1 MSANS
6 RVTVFF
12 AKQMII
18 LSNIGNPAYD
28 IWKVQSDSD
37 FWSLMFMMLGLVTLT
52 AYGVQSTIFARATE
66 ALVRRIRRETFKQ
79 LLRQDV
85 SFYDERENSAGA
97 LTASLAMETTQ
108 LSTISGTSIGNMITS
123 LTIIIGGS
131 ALSLAIAWKLALVC
145 ISVLPVLIGCSF
157 LRFWVLQQYVGR
169 ASRVYVDSA
178 AYAAEHIAA
187 MRTIASLTLEAE
199 ISERY
204 RSTLKNQGKE
214 SLVSVA
220 KSGAVY
226 AFAQCA
232 LYLCLGLGFW
242 YGSTRLVTGEYDI
255 FQFFVCLMS
264 VIFGASTA
272 GSLLTFVPDFVK
284 ARYSAAR
291 LRVLFDSHP
300 KIDTADN
307 AQGQSLEQAHGKM
320 EFRDVHFHYPTR
332 PDRPV
337 LRGLSLVVEPGQ
349 HIALVGPSG
358 CGKSTT
364 IGLLERFY
372 DPVHGQ
378 ILIDGIDITGIRPMD
393 YRAHLALVSQEPALF
408 QGTLRD
414 NVCLGRRGEEEVSD
428 QDIDAACRD
437 ANIYDFIVSLPDGL
451 DTEIGSQGVM
461 LSGGQKQRIAIAR
474 ALIRQP
480 KVLLLDEAT
489 SALDSGSESV
499 VQIALN
505 SAAEGRTTVTVAHRL
520 ATIKNADKI
529 LVIDQGCVSESG
541 THSELLALGGLYA
554 ELVKLQS
561 FESE

>member
-1 MSANS
+1 
-6 RVTVFF
+6 
-12 AKQMII
+12 MIT
-18 LSNIGNPAYD
+18 LSNIGSPFHD
-28 IWKVQSDSD
+28 RWEVQSNSN
-37 FWSLMFMMLGLVTLT
+37 FWSLMFLMLGIVTFL
-52 AYGVQSTIFARATE
+52 AYSVQSTTFAVATE
-66 ALVRRIRRETFKQ
+66 ALVRRIRRETLKQ

-85 SFYDERENSAGA
+85 SFYDKRENSAGA
-97 LTASLAMETTQ
+97 LTANLVMETTQ
-108 LSTISGTSIGNMITS
+108 ISTISGTSLGNMVTS

-131 ALSLAIAWKLALVC
+131 ALSIAIAWKLALVC
-145 ISVLPVLIGCSF
+145 ISVLPILLGCSF

-169 ASRVYVDSA
+169 ASRIYVESA
-178 AYAAEHIAA
+178 AYAAENIAA
-187 MRTIASLTLEAE
+187 MRTVASLTLE
-199 ISERY
+199 SEVAGKY
-204 RSTLKNQGKE
+204 KSTLNAQGKE
-214 SLVSVA
+214 SLISVL

-226 AFAQCA
+226 AFAQCV

-242 YGSTRLVTGEYDI
+242 YGSTRLATGEYDI

-272 GSLLTFVPDFVK
+272 GSLLTFIPDFVK
-284 ARYSAAR
+284 ARHSAAR
-291 LRVLFDSHP
+291 LRALFDSKP
-300 KIDTADN
+300 TIDTTDD
-307 AQGQSLEQAHGKM
+307 AQGQNLEQANGRL

-337 LRGLSLVVEPGQ
+337 LRGLNLTVEPGQ

-364 IGLLERFY
+364 IALLERFY
-372 DPVHGQ
+372 DPNHGQ
-378 ILIDGIDITGIRPMD
+378 VMIDGIDISGIRPNE
-393 YRAHLALVSQEPALF
+393 YRSHLALVSQEPALF

-414 NVCLGRRGEEEVSD
+414 NICLGRRGEEEVSD
-428 QDIDAACRD
+428 QALEAACRD
-437 ANIYDFIVSLPDGL
+437 ANIYDFIVSLPDGF
-451 DTEIGSQGVM
+451 DTDIGSQGVL

-489 SALDSGSESV
+489 SALDSESESV

-505 SAAEGRTTVTVAHRL
+505 SAAKGRTTVTVAHRL

-529 LVIDQGCVSESG
+529 LVLEQGVVSESG
-541 THSELLALGGLYA
+541 THSELIARDGLYA

-561 FESE
+561 FE

>member
-1 MSANS
+1 
-6 RVTVFF
+6 
-12 AKQMII
+12 MIT
-18 LSNIGNPAYD
+18 LSNIGSPFHD
-28 IWKVQSDSD
+28 TWDVQSDSN
-37 FWSLMFMMLGLVTLT
+37 FWSLMFLMLGLVTLM
-52 AYGVQSTIFARATE
+52 AYAVQSTTFAYATE

-85 SFYDERENSAGA
+85 SFYDQRENSAGA
-97 LTASLAMETTQ
+97 LTANLVMETTQ
-108 LSTISGTSIGNMITS
+108 ISTISGTSLGNMITS

-131 ALSLAIAWKLALVC
+131 ALSLVIAWKLALVC

-169 ASRVYVDSA
+169 ASRIYVKSA
-178 AYAAEHIAA
+178 AYAAENIAA
-187 MRTIASLTLEAE
+187 MRTVASLTLESE
-199 ISERY
+199 IAGKY
-204 RSTLKNQGKE
+204 RSTLNAQGKE

-242 YGSTRLVTGEYDI
+242 FGSTRLASGDYNI

-284 ARYSAAR
+284 ARHSAAR

-300 KIDTADN
+300 KIDTSNA
-307 AQGQSLEQAHGKM
+307 AQGQDLEQTNGKL

-337 LRGLSLVVEPGQ
+337 LRGLNLVVEPGQ

-364 IGLLERFY
+364 ISLLERFY

-378 ILIDGIDITGIRPMD
+378 VLIDGVDITGIKPNE

-414 NVCLGRRGEEEVSD
+414 NICLGRRGDEDVSEEALE
-428 QDIDAACRD
+428 AACRD
-437 ANIYDFIVSLPDGL
+437 ANIYDFIVSLPEGF
-451 DTEIGSQGVM
+451 DTDIGSQGVL

-474 ALIRQP
+474 ALIRRP

-489 SALDSGSESV
+489 SALDSESESV

-505 SAAEGRTTVTVAHRL
+505 SAAKGRTTVSVAHRL

-529 LVIDQGCVSESG
+529 LVIDQGRVSESG
-541 THSELLALGGLYA
+541 THSELIALDGLYA

-561 FESE
+561 FESS

>member
-1 MSANS
+1 
-6 RVTVFF
+6 
-12 AKQMII
+12 MIT
-18 LSNIGNPAYD
+18 LSNIGSPFHD
-28 IWKVQSDSD
+28 TWDVQSDSN
-37 FWSLMFMMLGLVTLT
+37 FWSLMFLMLGLVTLM
-52 AYGVQSTIFARATE
+52 AYAVQSTTFAYATE

-85 SFYDERENSAGA
+85 SFYDQRENSAGA
-97 LTASLAMETTQ
+97 LTANLVMETTQ
-108 LSTISGTSIGNMITS
+108 ISTISGNSLGNMITS

-131 ALSLAIAWKLALVC
+131 ALSLVIAWKLALVC

-169 ASRVYVDSA
+169 ASRIYVTSA
-178 AYAAEHIAA
+178 AYAAENIAA
-187 MRTIASLTLEAE
+187 MRTVASLTLEDE
-199 ISERY
+199 IAGKY
-204 RSTLKNQGKE
+204 KSTLNAQGKE
-214 SLVSVA
+214 SLISVA

-232 LYLCLGLGFW
+232 LFLCLGLGFW
-242 YGSTRLVTGEYDI
+242 FGSTRLASGDYNI

-284 ARYSAAR
+284 ARHSAAR

-300 KIDTADN
+300 KIDTSDR
-307 AQGQSLEQAHGKM
+307 AQGQDLEHTNGKL

-337 LRGLSLVVEPGQ
+337 LRGLNLVVEPGQ

-364 IGLLERFY
+364 ISLLERFY

-378 ILIDGIDITGIRPMD
+378 VLIDGVDIAGIKPSE

-408 QGTLRD
+408 QGSLRD
-414 NVCLGRRGEEEVSD
+414 NICLGRRGDEEVSEE
-428 QDIDAACRD
+428 ALETACRD
-437 ANIYDFIVSLPDGL
+437 ANIYDFIVSLPEGF
-451 DTEIGSQGVM
+451 DTDIGSQGVL

-474 ALIRQP
+474 ALIRRP

-489 SALDSGSESV
+489 SALDSESESV

-505 SAAEGRTTVTVAHRL
+505 SAAKGRTTVSVAHRL

-529 LVIDQGCVSESG
+529 LVIDQGRVSESG
-541 THSELLALGGLYA
+541 THSELIALDGLYA

-561 FESE
+561 FESS